1 MPYEI
6 KPFEPAFE
14 LIYAHTT
21 GEIRGES
28 VKSDKSFE
36 QSNRLLS
43 LEHSNFAN
51 KSLKQKKNHIYYI
64 SPYLLE
70 CVIIRTMHVAQY
82 YKFTIYD

>member
-43 LEHSNFAN
+43 LEHSNLQT
-51 KSLKQKKNHIYYI
+51 SH
-64 SPYLLE
+64 
-70 CVIIRTMHVAQY
+70 
-82 YKFTIYD
+82 